1 MGQPIPPVIEP
12 GGSPSLGAPTY
23 STEPSPQTSQEVPGR
38 PISRKRLLWAGVVG
52 AAVVVAGSGA
62 IGYALGQ
69 TAGRSAA
76 EEENAA
82 AASAS
87 AAASA
92 AAADARLSNAY
103 KSCSSTDTA
112 KTLELGDGGN
122 SLIVDTRSK
131 YTSMA
136 GVACI
141 LGRLK
146 TPTSITSSIDHTT
159 SLMGERSAES
169 AGLSYSWSYHPDN
182 GLNLVITNGK

>member
-1 MGQPIPPVIEP
+1 V
-12 GGSPSLGAPTY
+12 
-23 STEPSPQTSQEVPGR
+23 
-38 PISRKRLLWAGVVG
+38 AGVL
-52 AAVVVAGSGA
+52 VVAAGSGA
-62 IGYALGQ
+62 IGYTTGQ
-69 TAGRSAA
+69 NAGRSAA
-76 EEENAA
+76 NEENAA
-82 AASAS
+82 AAAAS

-103 KSCSSTDTA
+103 KSCSWKDTA
-112 KTLELGDGGN
+112 KTVVLGDAGN

-131 YTSMA
+131 YTSMD

-141 LGRLK
+141 LSQLK

-159 SLMGERSAES
+159 SMMGERSEES